1 MKNNKKTY
9 RLIPFFFFATLAA
22 AYYFANDSSVT
33 STEMKKEFQAALSSN
48 EFIFENAHK
57 SPETIKG
64 FNKTLPVSLEGI
76 DLNIALP
83 LDENGNLIIGL
94 VLKDFFE
101 IYLSAMGEEELEDIL
116 LRIQS
121 ALAQQL
127 ESPALEQGYEALK
140 RFIDYKVELA
150 NLEQQEHDPSLT
162 ELDNIRQQKEIL
174 AQIQQQYFSP
184 DEADA
189 FFAEEAEYD
198 AFMLEHLTIQQDESL
213 SAIEK
218 QQQILALED
227 SLPEEV
233 KQVREAT
240 MVSAKVYEQAQI
252 MKAEGSSAEEI
263 YQMRSQA
270 LGDEAASALADLDRE
285 RDSWNQ
291 RLASFTQQYQMIAD
305 SGMSE
310 ADTHAEIEALLSRDF
325 SETEIIRVKAIKGL

>member
-9 RLIPFFFFATLAA
+9 RLIPFFFFAVLAA

-33 STEMKKEFQAALSSN
+33 SIEMKKEFQAALSSN
-48 EFIFENAHK
+48 EIIFENAHK
-57 SPETIKG
+57 SPETIKA
-64 FNKTLPVSLEGI
+64 FNKTLPASLEGI

-101 IYLSAMGEEELEDIL
+101 IYLSAMGEEELEEIL

-162 ELDNIRQQKEIL
+162 ELDNIRQQKETL

-198 AFMLEHLTIQQDESL
+198 AFMLEHLTIQQNESL

-240 MVSAKVYEQAQI
+240 MVSAKVYEQAQT

-263 YQMRSQA
+263 YQMRSQS

-291 RLASFTQQYQMIAD
+291 RLVSFTQQYQMIAD

-310 ADTHAEIEALLSRDF
+310 ADTNAEVEALLSRDF
-325 SETEIIRVKAIKGL
+325 SATEIIRVKAIKGL

>member
-1 MKNNKKTY
+1 MKNNKKIY
-9 RLIPFFFFATLAA
+9 RLIPFFFFAVLAS
-22 AYYFANDSSVT
+22 AYYFANVSSVKAP
-33 STEMKKEFQAALSSN
+33 EMKEEFRAVLSSN
-48 EFIFENAHK
+48 EIIFDNAHK
-57 SPETIKG
+57 SPETIKA
-64 FNKTLPVSLEGI
+64 FNKALPTSLEGI

-94 VLKDFFE
+94 VLKDLFE

-121 ALAQQL
+121 VLAKQL

-150 NLEQQEHDPSLT
+150 NLEQQEHDPSLS
-162 ELDNIRQQKEIL
+162 ELENIRQQKEVL

-189 FFAEEAEYD
+189 FFAAEAEYD
-198 AFMLEHLTIQQDESL
+198 AFMLEHLTIQQNENL
-213 SAIEK
+213 SVAEK
-218 QQQILALED
+218 QQQILALAD
-227 SLPEEV
+227 ALPEEV

-240 MVSAKVYEQAQI
+240 MVSAKVYEQAQA

-263 YQMRSQA
+263 YQMRAQA
-270 LGDEAASALADLDRE
+270 LGDEAASALAELDRE

-291 RLASFTQQYQMIAD
+291 RLASFSEQYQIIAD

-310 ADTHAEIEALLSRDF
+310 ADANAEIEALLSRDF
-325 SETEIIRVKAIKGL
+325 SSNEIIRVKAIKGL